1 MGIWNLRATRSR
13 SQWHPIWPPSS
24 DTSKTEI
31 SGLWRNSVKKWSC
44 PCRICAAEFTSGRLT
59 VSSAKLPTI
68 VSELTIMDPLLWD
81 RKYNVSSFM
90 QSVQHV
96 LHFYTFLL
104 KVLLENLSKVE
115 EEEEDDE
122 EEENE
127 KKTEDEG
134 LQMYWSYVVGM
145 LTNLEALPVERI
157 HQMLKMFTL
166 QSSSG
171 DECNLQQLKMFLDS
185 KVKQQLLTFASGMYR
200 LPKT

>member
-1 MGIWNLRATRSR
+1 
-13 SQWHPIWPPSS
+13 
-24 DTSKTEI
+24 
-31 SGLWRNSVKKWSC
+31 
-44 PCRICAAEFTSGRLT
+44 
-59 VSSAKLPTI
+59 
-68 VSELTIMDPLLWD
+68 
-81 RKYNVSSFM
+81 M